1 MAKEMRIY
9 TKTGDDGTTGLI
21 GGSRV
26 KKYDVRLEA
35 YGTVDELNSHIG
47 LILTAEIDERARKM
61 LTEIQSK
68 LFIIG
73 SQLAMDDEAEKIM
86 PRIPCSEKD
95 IEQLEEEMDHMFE
108 VLPRLNHFI
117 LPAGSPG
124 TAYAHI
130 ARTVCRR
137 AERRIVELSDKKEIE
152 PGLIKYINRLS
163 DYLFV
168 LARKIN
174 LDHQREEILWVP
186 GKKPAR

>member
-1 MAKEMRIY
+1 MAKEVRIY

-26 KKYDVRLEA
+26 RKYDDRLEA
-35 YGTVDELNSHIG
+35 YGTIDELNSYIG
-47 LILTAEIDERARKM
+47 LILTTRIDERATKM

-68 LFIIG
+68 LFVIG
-73 SQLAMDDEAEKIM
+73 SILATDEQSAQLLNLV
-86 PRIPCSEKD
+86 PCSDQDVEK
-95 IEQLEEEMDHMFE
+95 LELEMDQMFE
-108 VLPRLNHFI
+108 VLPKLNHFI
-117 LPAGSPG
+117 LPAGSTG

-137 AERRIVELSDKKEIE
+137 AERRIVELADKKVVDQN
-152 PGLIKYINRLS
+152 LIRYINRLS

-174 LDHQREEILWVP
+174 QDSHHPEILWIP
-186 GKKPAR
+186 EKKG

>member
-1 MAKEMRIY
+1 MTKEVQIY

-21 GGSRV
+21 GGTRV
-26 KKYDVRLEA
+26 KKYDARLEA

-47 LILTAEIDERARKM
+47 LILTTDVDERSREM

-73 SQLAMDDEAEKIM
+73 SQLATDDQDGVFRE
-86 PRIPCSEKD
+86 RIPCSEQD
-95 IEQLEEEMDHMFE
+95 IEKLEQEMDHMFE
-108 VLPRLNHFI
+108 VLPRLSHFI
-117 LPAGSPG
+117 LPAGSTG
-124 TAYAHI
+124 AAYTHV

-137 AERRIVELSDKKEIE
+137 AERRIVELADKKEVNTN
-152 PGLIKYINRLS
+152 LIRYINRLS

-174 LDHQREEILWVP
+174 QDHHHDEISWIPEKRE
-186 GKKPAR
+186 K

>member
-1 MAKEMRIY
+1 MAKEVQIY

-47 LILTAEIDERARKM
+47 LVLTAEIDERAREM

-73 SQLAMDDEAEKIM
+73 SQLAMDDEAEKNM
-86 PRIPCSEKD
+86 ARIPCSEQD
-95 IEQLEEEMDHMFE
+95 IERLEHEMDHMLE
-108 VLPRLNHFI
+108 ILPRLNHFI

-137 AERRIVELSDKKEIE
+137 AERRIVELSDKKEVD
-152 PGLIKYINRLS
+152 PNLIKYINRLS
-163 DYLFV
+163 DYLFM

-174 LDHQREEILWVP
+174 QDSHCDEILWIP
-186 GKKPAR
+186 AKK